1 MTILTKLNSEAE
13 KKKEAEANS
22 APLVQVD
29 VESDKS
35 QGEAPAGVDE
45 PDLQLAYVS
54 LSGRVMRLSRATY
67 LCLILS
73 LTLATMLGLMAALH
87 VYRSAFIRSRNF
99 CGTYR
104 VPLTH
109 GIIPENTVVAANFQN
124 PREEDDTFKLSMFA
138 LFNAN
143 PPSQPQRITK
153 DSKDF
158 EFDFELDLDQNQ
170 FESFELPEIFLGRY
184 MHDFKVN
191 HTVIIDTLGKKCFLM
206 GLDRNLIPAPKNVFD
221 ILLKMREGDFDIDYE
236 EIRKTYRVAGSA
248 LEGFLPSH
256 GTFIPEACRDK
267 PTYRIEETIVVKRDV
282 HRPKTTMFGEYVGS
296 KLITYEIE
304 GLPTQ

>member
-1 MTILTKLNSEAE
+1 MTILTKLPSEAE
-13 KKKEAEANS
+13 KKKEAEANA

-29 VESDKS
+29 MESEGN
-35 QGEAPAGVDE
+35 QGQGGDE
-45 PDLQLAYVS
+45 PDLHLAYVS

-67 LCLILS
+67 LCLVLS

-143 PPSQPQRITK
+143 PPAPQLKANQR
-153 DSKDF
+153 DF
-158 EFDFELDLDQNQ
+158 EFDFELDLDQNE

-236 EIRKTYRVAGSA
+236 EIRKSYRVAGGA
-248 LEGFLPSH
+248 LDSFLPSH
-256 GTFIPEACRDK
+256 GTFIPDACRDK
-267 PTYRIEETIVVKRDV
+267 PTYRIEETIVVKRDADS
-282 HRPKTTMFGEYVGS
+282 HSSKFGEYVGS
-296 KLITYEIE
+296 KLITYDIQ